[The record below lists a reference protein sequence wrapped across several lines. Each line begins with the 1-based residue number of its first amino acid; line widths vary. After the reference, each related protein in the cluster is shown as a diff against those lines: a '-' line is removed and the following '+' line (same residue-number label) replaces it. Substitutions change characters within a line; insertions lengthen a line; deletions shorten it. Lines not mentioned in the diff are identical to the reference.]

1 MTARH
6 GADEHRREVTATGID
21 TEHLVAMGEVAV
33 WAARVER
40 TLAMVVTAL
49 ISTEAATGA
58 TVTNGMGYSTLSDL
72 GKRLVDQRPENDQP
86 RAMYLN
92 LLPRMKEAMAH
103 RNHLLHGEWN
113 QLDEGPA
120 SVTLT
125 RMGGSKERTYSVEQ
139 VEQVAYELASVAKRL
154 FLLVLIIDDVLEYD
168 WFPSSNG
175 AGDTW

>member
-6 GADEHRREVTATGID
+6 GADEYRREVTSTGID

-40 TLAMVVTAL
+40 TLAMVITAL

-58 TVTNGMGYSTLSDL
+58 TMTNGMGYSALSDL
-72 GKRLVDQRPENDQP
+72 GKRLVDQRPENDHP
-86 RAMYLN
+86 RAICLN

-103 RNHLLHGEWN
+103 RNHLLHGHWN
-113 QLDEGPA
+113 QLGEGPV

-125 RMGGSKERTYSVEQ
+125 RMGGSKERTCSVEQ

-168 WFPSSNG
+168 WFPSSTG